1 MGAKIVKGDDGFRG
15 GLERLV
21 GDWLD
26 QHEIPYQYEP
36 GNIRY
41 LVPAREAKYKPDF
54 VLSNGIIIETKG
66 RFVTKDRQKM
76 LMIKSQLP
84 DLDIRFI
91 FSNPNNRI
99 SKRSSTT
106 YGMWC
111 DRQGFPYASVKASD
125 EWALWLTEEGNAK
138 AKEAAQKLIEK

>member
-1 MGAKIVKGDDGFRG
+1 MAKIVKGDDGFRG

-21 GDWLD
+21 GDYLSE
-26 QHEIPYQYEP
+26 HSIPFQYEP
-36 GNIRY
+36 GNVVY

-54 VLSNGIIIETKG
+54 VLNNGIVLETKG

-76 LMIKSQLP
+76 LLIKEQFP

-111 DRQGFPYASVKASD
+111 DRQGFPFAHVKAVD
-125 EWALWLTEEGNAK
+125 EWSAWLAEEGTEK
-138 AKEAAQKLIEK
+138 AKEAAKALIQK